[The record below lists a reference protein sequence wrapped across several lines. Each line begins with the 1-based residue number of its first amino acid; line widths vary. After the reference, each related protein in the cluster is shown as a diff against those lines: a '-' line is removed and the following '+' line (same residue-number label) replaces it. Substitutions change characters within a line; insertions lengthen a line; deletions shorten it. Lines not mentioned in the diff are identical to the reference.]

1 MLSFGVEKINRTFF
15 LSSKPLNV
23 LGGTF
28 FVVCSLVNT
37 LFLLFFAVYFV
48 IESPAATLLH
58 FNLEIYHSY
67 FAFSF
72 LTTVD
77 LFYCLFRGFRTLN
90 TYTLSCLFIDRVQ
103 KWNCYLS
110 VSTLLYLVCCLLVS
124 EYVLSTV
131 FWHFN
136 LEIHQSWLYP
146 SSFHSKYTKHT
157 LFFSLMTAKNVT
169 FTSHAVFW
177 PSKH

>member
-15 LSSKPLNV
+15 LSSKPLNM
-23 LGGTF
+23 LGRTF
-28 FVVCSLVNT
+28 FVVCSHVNT

-48 IESPAATLLH
+48 IKLPASILLH
-58 FNLEIYHSY
+58 FNLETYHSY

-110 VSTLLYLVCCLLVS
+110 VSTFIFKNISC
-124 EYVLSTV
+124 
-131 FWHFN
+131 
-136 LEIHQSWLYP
+136 
-146 SSFHSKYTKHT
+146 T
-157 LFFSLMTAKNVT
+157 LFVVCLCLNMFFLPFSGISTLKFINHSYILPV
-169 FTSHAVFW
+169 FTLNTRST
-177 PSKH
+177 P